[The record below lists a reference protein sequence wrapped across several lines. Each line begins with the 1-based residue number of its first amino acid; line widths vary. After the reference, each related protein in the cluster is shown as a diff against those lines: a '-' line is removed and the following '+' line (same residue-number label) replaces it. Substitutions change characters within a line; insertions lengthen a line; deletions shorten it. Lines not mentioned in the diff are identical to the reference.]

1 MELILATVTVA
12 AAITITVFIGLFSTV
27 RWERTGMGRSLMA
40 VSLATALIAWM
51 SVARRWDEM
60 HNNVEWSTEIQP
72 ALILAWAIVGAVFA
86 WRIRAFLKGR
96 GDDD

>member
-60 HNNVEWSTEIQP
+60 HNNVEWSAEIRP
-72 ALILAWAIVGAVFA
+72 ALILAWIIVGAVFA
-86 WRIRAFLKGR
+86 WRIRAFLRGR

>member
-1 MELILATVTVA
+1 MELILAIVTVA
-12 AAITITVFIGLFSTV
+12 AAITITVFIALFSTV
-27 RWERTGMGRSLMA
+27 RWERTGVGISLMA

-60 HNNVEWSTEIQP
+60 HGNVDWATEIQP
-72 ALILAWAIVGAVFA
+72 ALILAWIIVGAVFA
-86 WRIRAFLKGR
+86 WRIREFLKGR

>member
-1 MELILATVTVA
+1 MILATVTVA
-12 AAITITVFIGLFSTV
+12 AAITITVFIALFSTV
-27 RWERTGMGRSLMA
+27 RWERTGMGISLMA

-60 HNNVEWSTEIQP
+60 HNNVDWVTEIQP
-72 ALILAWAIVGAVFA
+72 ALILAWVIVGAVFA

>member
-1 MELILATVTVA
+1 MILATVTVA
-12 AAITITVFIGLFSTV
+12 AAITVTAFVALFSTV

-51 SVARRWDEM
+51 SVARRWDEL
-60 HNNVEWSTEIQP
+60 HSNVEWSTEIQLP
-72 ALILAWAIVGAVFA
+72 LILAWIIVGAVFA
-86 WRIRAFLKGR
+86 WRIRAFLRGR

>member
-12 AAITITVFIGLFSTV
+12 AATTITVFIGLFSTV

-60 HNNVEWSTEIQP
+60 HSNVDWATEIRP
-72 ALILAWAIVGAVFA
+72 ALILAWTIVTVVFA
-86 WRIRAFLKGR
+86 WRIRAFLGGR
-96 GDDD
+96 GNDD

>member
-12 AAITITVFIGLFSTV
+12 AAITITAFVALFSTV

-60 HNNVEWSTEIQP
+60 HGDVDWATEIRP
-72 ALILAWAIVGAVFA
+72 ALILAWTIVAVVFA
-86 WRIRAFLKGR
+86 WRIRAFLRGR